1 MPKTNIPNYRLH
13 KATGQAFVELG
24 GRRFYLGKHGSKSS
38 KEEYE
43 RRIAEHLA
51 NGRKIPP
58 TQTKTGIS
66 CQELAIHF
74 LEWAEDYYMSQPKSF
89 AHVRKAMEFL
99 VKHYGRESVDKFSP
113 MSLVYLQK
121 KLVEHGYARP
131 MVNRYVGVI
140 KRAFKHG
147 AKFGWAEPNTSYA
160 LQVVD
165 NLKKGRTKAHEF
177 RVIKPVDPDV
187 FEKTLAELPK
197 RVADMCRIQRNSTMR
212 PQDVCNLRACDIDRS
227 GDVWI
232 YRPPA
237 HKTAYLGEV
246 LTKYIGSQAQAILMS
261 YLLEKEDSPEAFLF
275 SPADTVRDRNIEKRR
290 NRKTLNKKGE
300 VQPSHKNRKKVNPKR
315 APGMRYTTA
324 SYNRAIT
331 AACKKASVPHWS
343 VNQIRQLSATKIRQK
358 CGLEAAQVA
367 CGHKRASTT
376 EIYAEIDL
384 EAGIEVARR
393 FGGCAHT

>member
-1 MPKTNIPNYRLH
+1 MPKRNIPNHRLH

-24 GRRFYLGKHGSKSS
+24 GRRFYLGKHGSKAS
-38 KEEYE
+38 KELYE
-43 RRIAEHLA
+43 QRIAEYLA
-51 NGRKIPP
+51 NGRRTPP

-66 CQELAIHF
+66 CHELAIHF
-74 LEWAEDYYMSQPKSF
+74 LEWAEEYFMSQPTSF

-99 VKHYGRESVDKFSP
+99 VKHYGRESVNKFAP
-113 MSLVYLQK
+113 MSLVFIQK

-131 MVNRYVGVI
+131 MVNRYIGVI

-147 AKFGWAEPNTSYA
+147 AKFGWVEPSTSYA

-177 RVIKPVDPDV
+177 RNIKPVDPGV
-187 FEKTLAELPK
+187 FEKTLAKLPK

-212 PQDVCNLRACDIDRS
+212 PQDVCNLRACDIDRT
-227 GDVWI
+227 GDVWL

-246 LTKYIGSQAQAILMS
+246 LTKYIGVQAQAILMS
-261 YLLEKEDSPEAFLF
+261 YLLEKEDTPEAFLF
-275 SPADTVRDRNIEKRR
+275 SPADTVRDRNIERRR

-300 VQPSHKNRKKVNPKR
+300 VQPSQKNRRKPNPKR
-315 APGMRYTTA
+315 QPGRQYTTE

-331 AACKKASVPHWS
+331 AACKKAGMPHWT
-343 VNQIRQLSATKIRQK
+343 VNQIRHLSATKIRK
-358 CGLEAAQVA
+358 EHGLEAAQIM
-367 CGHKRASTT
+367 CGHKRATTT
-376 EIYAEIDL
+376 EIYAEVDHG
-384 EAGIEVARR
+384 AGIEVARR
-393 FGGCAHT
+393 MG

>member
-1 MPKTNIPNYRLH
+1 MPKTNIPGYRHH

-24 GRRFYLGKHGSKSS
+24 GRRFYLGKYGSKASR
-38 KEEYE
+38 EEYE
-43 RRIAEHLA
+43 RKIAEYLA
-51 NGRKIPP
+51 NGRKIAP
-58 TQTKTGIS
+58 TQTKTGIT
-66 CQELAIHF
+66 CRELAVHF
-74 LEWAEDYYMSQPKSF
+74 LEWAEDYFMNQPKSF
-89 AHVRKAMEFL
+89 AHTNKAMEFL
-99 VKHYGRESVDKFSP
+99 VKHFGGESVNNFAP
-113 MSLVYLQK
+113 LSLVFIQK

-147 AKFGWAEPNTSYA
+147 AKFGWVEPSTSYA

-177 RVIKPVDPDV
+177 RDIKPVDPDV

-197 RVADMCRIQRNSTMR
+197 RIADMCRIQRNSTMR
-212 PQDVCNLRACDIDRS
+212 PQDICNLRICDIDRT
-227 GDVWI
+227 GDVWL
-232 YRPPA
+232 YRPPE

-246 LTKYIGSQAQAILMS
+246 LTKYIGTKAQAILMS
-261 YLLEKEDSPEAFLF
+261 YLLEKEDTPEAFLF

-300 VQPSHKNRKKVNPKR
+300 VQPSQRNRRNPNPKKR
-315 APGMRYTTA
+315 PGEQYTTH

-331 AACKKASVPHWS
+331 TACKKAGVPHWT
-343 VNQIRQLSATKIRQK
+343 VNQIRHLSATEIRKK

-376 EIYAEIDL
+376 EIYAEVDHGTGID
-384 EAGIEVARR
+384 VARR
-393 FGGCAHT
+393 FG